1 MISSTAPSLL
11 IRRTFD
17 APPQRVYQAFADPD
31 QLLQVVCPVTAEIVE
46 KEADVKTGGA
56 YRFVFRMEDGDLW
69 TLRGEYRDVSPYT
82 RLSQT
87 WVWVED
93 DPKDEQNTLLT
104 IEFNAAGNGTELV
117 LRHELFVREESRNNH
132 ERGWNECMD
141 KIAAR
146 LNATRS

>member
-17 APPQRVYQAFADPD
+17 APPQRVFQAFADTN
-31 QLLQVVCPVTAEIVE
+31 QFLAVVCPVTAEVVE
-46 KEADVKTGGA
+46 TQSDVRAGGA
-56 YRFVFRMEDGDLW
+56 YRHVLKMEDGELW
-69 TLRGEYRDVSPYT
+69 TLRGEYREVDPPS
-82 RLSQT
+82 RLSMT

-104 IEFNAAGNGTELV
+104 IECAPSGSGTELV
-117 LRHELFVREESRNNH
+117 LRHELFVRAESRDNH
-132 ERGWNECMD
+132 ERGWNECLD

-146 LNATRS
+146 LSATNS

>member
-1 MISSTAPSLL
+1 MTTSTAPSLL

-17 APPQRVYQAFADPD
+17 APPKRLYEAFADPD
-31 QLLQVVCPVTAEIVE
+31 QLLQVVCPVTAEVVE
-46 KEADVKTGGA
+46 SQADVRAGGT
-56 YRFVFRMEDGDLW
+56 YRFVLKMEDGDLW
-69 TLRGEYRDVSPYT
+69 TLRGEYRDVSPPN
-82 RLSQT
+82 RLSMT

-104 IEFNAAGNGTELV
+104 IDFNAAGSGTELV
-117 LRHELFVREESRNNH
+117 LRHECFVREESRNNH
-132 ERGWNECMD
+132 EHGWNECLD